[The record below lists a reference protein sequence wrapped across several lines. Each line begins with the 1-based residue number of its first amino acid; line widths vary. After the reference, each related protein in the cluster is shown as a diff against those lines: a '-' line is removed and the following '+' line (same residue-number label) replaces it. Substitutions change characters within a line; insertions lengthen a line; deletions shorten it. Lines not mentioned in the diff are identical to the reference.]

1 MTKWPE
7 GYDRAIFDSI
17 DSTNSEARRRVA
29 TATGPIWLLAKE
41 QTAGVGRRGRA
52 WSTEAGNFAATL
64 LQPLTVSLNE
74 AALLSFVTALAL
86 RDAFLAAGGTPSEYT
101 LKWPNDVLLKGGKV
115 AGILLETMGTGPSHL
130 CIGIGV
136 NLAHAPSITTLEPT
150 AVAPKSLSGDAKLTI
165 SPEVFLDH
173 LAESFAARQKQF
185 QLVGFD
191 AIRRDWLAHAARL
204 GETITA
210 RTVKEDIQGRF
221 ETVDEVGAL
230 VLHTS
235 QGVRQVTAAEIF
247 FDGC

>member
-1 MTKWPE
+1 MNKWPD

-17 DSTNSEARRRVA
+17 DSTNLEARRRVP
-29 TATGPIWLLAKE
+29 TASGPIWILAKE
-41 QTAGVGRRGRA
+41 QTAGIGRRGRA

-64 LQPLTVSLNE
+64 LQPLTVPLNE

-86 RDAFLAAGGTPSEYT
+86 RDAFLAVGGTPADCT

-136 NLAHAPSITTLEPT
+136 NLEHTPSIATLEPT
-150 AVAPKSLSGDAKLTI
+150 AVAPKSLTGDAKLTI

-173 LAESFAARQKQF
+173 LAECFALRQTQF
-185 QLVGFD
+185 QQAGFD

-210 RTVKEDIQGRF
+210 RTVKENIQGRF
-221 ETVDEVGAL
+221 ETVDEMGAL

-235 QGVRQVTAAEIF
+235 QGARQITAAEIF